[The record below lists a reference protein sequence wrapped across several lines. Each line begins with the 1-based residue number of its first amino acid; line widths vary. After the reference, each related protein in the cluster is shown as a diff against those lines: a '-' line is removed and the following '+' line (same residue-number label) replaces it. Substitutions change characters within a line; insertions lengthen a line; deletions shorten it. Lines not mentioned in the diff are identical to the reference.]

1 MKLAVLGIGAMGLPI
16 ARNLLKA
23 GHEVLVWNRS
33 AAALAPLLAEGAIA
47 AATVEEALQAPVAFS
62 LLADDASFQAVFDA
76 ATLARAVPGA
86 VHVNMSTISVAAAA
100 RAVQAHRE
108 ARLVYVGAP
117 VFGRA
122 EFAAA
127 AKLQIVAGGPAA
139 AIALVQPLFAAIG
152 QKVWPVGEDA
162 VHAHLVKIAGNFMIG
177 CAIETLGEAMA
188 LVEKNGLA
196 PQVFTEIMTNTLFAA
211 PAFQIYAG
219 LLNAGRFEPAAFKL
233 HLGLKDVNLALAAA
247 QGAQAP
253 LPLASLLRDQ
263 FTEAVASGH
272 GQHDWAYLGEQ
283 IRRKAG
289 LPAR

>member
-1 MKLAVLGIGAMGLPI
+1 MRVSVLGIGAMGLPI

-23 GHEVLVWNRS
+23 GHEVRVWNRS
-33 AAALAPLLAEGAIA
+33 AGALVPLLAEGAQA
-47 AATVEEALQAPVAFS
+47 AVSAQDAMQSPVCIS
-62 LLADDASFQAVFDA
+62 LLADDAAFEAVFDA
-76 ATLARAVPGA
+76 PTLASAVPGM
-86 VHVNMSTISVAAAA
+86 VHLNMATISVAAAA
-100 RAVQAHRE
+100 RAVATHRQAG
-108 ARLVYVGAP
+108 LVYLGAP

-127 AKLQIVAGGPAA
+127 AKLQVVVGGPAA
-139 AIALVQPLFAAIG
+139 ALAQVQPLLAAIG
-152 QKVWPVGEDA
+152 QKVWPVGENP